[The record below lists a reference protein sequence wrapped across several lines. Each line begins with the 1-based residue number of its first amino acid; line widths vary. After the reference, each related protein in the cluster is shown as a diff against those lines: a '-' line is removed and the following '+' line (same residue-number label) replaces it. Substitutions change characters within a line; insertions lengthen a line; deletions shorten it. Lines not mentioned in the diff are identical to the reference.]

1 MPMSQRRTAIQ
12 PGDRF
17 MRVGGVN
24 TVWVVERALDLH
36 DMPPHVH
43 ISSENRR
50 DHRVL
55 TFSESAL
62 LDKNFFERL
71 TLQ

>member
-1 MPMSQRRTAIQ
+1 
-12 PGDRF
+12 

-24 TVWVVERALDLH
+24 TVWIVERNIEIM

-50 DHRVL
+50 DHRIL

-62 LDKNFFERL
+62 LDKNFFQRVGH
-71 TLQ
+71 